1 MRKPIVG
8 LRSIL
13 CLVVG
18 AFAPGTGNAAFLLT
32 VNSTNNNANPIHAQA
47 LFDFGNGTLTV
58 TIQNLV
64 VNPSA
69 INQNISG
76 LNFSIQGLG
85 SPLILTS
92 SSGLERFVSGPAY
105 TNGSIGATGW
115 GLQAGQSTG
124 YSFINAMGFVGPMHT
139 LIGEPGVGG
148 YTAAGSSITSGPHN
162 TVLAGPIVFNFTN
175 PELTP
180 SSQLAS
186 NFVQFGT
193 DKTNRF
199 VGTITAVQGPELTAA
214 PAPESMLLLAQGLA
228 LTTGYGLWRR
238 RQAIRH
244 PIGAVS

>member
-1 MRKPIVG
+1 
-8 LRSIL
+8 
-13 CLVVG
+13 LVTG
-18 AFAPGTGNAAFLLT
+18 ASAPGTANAGFVLT

-69 INQNISG
+69 INQSISG
-76 LNFSIQGLG
+76 LNFTIQGLNT
-85 SPLILTS
+85 PLILAS
-92 SSGLERFVSGPAY
+92 SSGLERIVSGPSY
-105 TNGSIGATGW
+105 TNGSVGTTGW

-124 YSFINAMGFVGPMHT
+124 YSFINAMGFVGPSHT

-148 YTAAGSSITSGPHN
+148 YTAAGSSITNGPQN
-162 TVLAGPIVFNFTN
+162 PALAGPIVFNFTN

-180 SSQLAS
+180 SSIVTN

-193 DKTNRF
+193 DKSNRF
-199 VGTITAVQGPELTAA
+199 VGTIAAA

-228 LTTGYGLWRR
+228 LATGYGLWRR
-238 RQAIRH
+238 RNSASGQ
-244 PIGAVS
+244 IGSVV